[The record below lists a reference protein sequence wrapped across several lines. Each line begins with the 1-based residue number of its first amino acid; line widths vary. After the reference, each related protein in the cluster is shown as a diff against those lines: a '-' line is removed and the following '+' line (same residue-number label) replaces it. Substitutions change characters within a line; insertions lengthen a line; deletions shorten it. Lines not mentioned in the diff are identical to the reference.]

1 MLTRYNV
8 LRSIGTGYLVLWYLQ
23 FAWELFGETCHHV
36 LNTNRTGICHGK
48 HTMVKM
54 FIQI

>member
-8 LRSIGTGYLVLWYLQ
+8 LRSIDTGYLVLWYLQ
-23 FAWELFGETCHHV
+23 FAWELFGATCHHF

-48 HTMVKM
+48 HTMVEM